1 MNKNVFLWG
10 LYDFANTPLTVAMGG
25 LFLAQWVVLDNHLP
39 DIWYGGVFT
48 AATVV
53 ILITSPF
60 WGALSDSMNKRM
72 PLLKWTTL
80 AFIILGLLTSFVIV
94 SPIARMIRVYLVLA
108 LFFFLQYVYQIS
120 LIFYNLLM
128 ESIST
133 PNTRG
138 TISGIGQLF
147 GELGWLLSPLFL
159 LPFSAGMIVL
169 AGEPGRG
176 QVFLPATILMA
187 ILGIPMLVWFKEHKP
202 KTKGASPNF
211 SLVLKST
218 FTGLKRL
225 VKENKNV
232 AIFLFSFMFISDAL
246 LTASLYF
253 AIYMDQVFQAT
264 DFQKYLALALM
275 EIVNIISCYIVGR
288 LSDKKGIK
296 KLYVIACIDLAIIF
310 AVAPFVSSL
319 STFYIVSC
327 IIGFGFGA
335 FYTTS
340 RALLF
345 KIAPTKKIGEYFGIF
360 STFQK
365 FASII
370 GPLTWGGI
378 TLLLINYGVF
388 KYKVAIFS
396 ISILVLIGLILATK
410 VKEKRTTAARL
421 GS

>member
-25 LFLAQWVVLDNHLP
+25 LFLAQWIVLENGLP

-48 AATVV
+48 AATIL

-60 WGALSDSMNKRM
+60 WGALSDSMTKRM
-72 PLLKWTTL
+72 SLLKWTTL
-80 AFIILGLLTSFVIV
+80 VFIVLGFITSFVIV
-94 SPIARMIRVYLVLA
+94 SPLPKMARVYVVLI

-128 ESIST
+128 ESISG

-159 LPFSAGMIVL
+159 LPFSVGVIVL

-176 QVFLPATILMA
+176 QVFLPATVLMA
-187 ILGIPMLVWFKEHKP
+187 LLGLPMLLWFKEHKP
-202 KTKGASPNF
+202 RIKGQSPNF
-211 SLVLKST
+211 NLVLEST
-218 FTGLKRL
+218 FVGLKKL

-232 AIFLFSFMFISDAL
+232 AVFLFSFMFVSDAL

-253 AIYMDQVFQAT
+253 AIYMDQIFQAT
-264 DFQKYLALALM
+264 DFQKYIALALM
-275 EIVNIISCYIVGR
+275 EIVNIISCYVVGK

-296 KLYVIACIDLAIIF
+296 KLYVIACIDLTVVFAI
-310 AVAPFVSSL
+310 APLVSSL
-319 STFYIVSC
+319 NLFYIISC

-340 RALLF
+340 RALLY
-345 KIAPTKKIGEYFGIF
+345 KIAPVKKIGEYFGIF

-378 TLLLINYGVF
+378 TLLLINYGIF
-388 KYKVAIFS
+388 RYRVAIFS
-396 ISILVLIGLILATK
+396 ISVLVLVGLILATK
-410 VKEKRTTAARL
+410 VKESGSITAQP

>member
-48 AATVV
+48 AAT
-53 ILITSPF
+53 ILILVTSPF
-60 WGALSDSMNKRM
+60 WGALSDSMAKRM
-72 PLLKWTTL
+72 PLLKWMTF
-80 AFIILGLLTSFVIV
+80 AFIILGFVTSLVIV
-94 SPIARMIRVYLVLA
+94 SPIQPKTRVYIVLA
-108 LFFFLQYVYQIS
+108 LFFLLQYVYQIS

-128 ESIST
+128 ESISHS
-133 PNTRG
+133 NTRG
-138 TISGIGQLF
+138 IISGIGQLF

-159 LPFSAGMIVL
+159 LPFSAGLVIL

-187 ILGIPMLVWFKEHKP
+187 LLGLPMLIWFKEHNRQRKSH
-202 KTKGASPNF
+202 SPNF
-211 SLVLKST
+211 NLVLKST
-218 FTGLKRL
+218 FVGLKTL
-225 VKENKNV
+225 VRENKNV
-232 AIFLFSFMFISDAL
+232 AVFLFSFMFISDAL

-253 AIYMDQVFQAT
+253 AIYMDQIFHAT
-264 DFQKYLALALM
+264 DFQKYIALALM
-275 EIVNIISCYIVGR
+275 EIVNIISCYIVGK
-288 LSDKKGIK
+288 LSDLKGIK
-296 KLYVIACIDLAIIF
+296 KLYVIACVDLTMIF
-310 AVAPFVSSL
+310 AIAPFVTSL
-319 STFYIVSC
+319 NIFYIVSC
-327 IIGFGFGA
+327 VIGFGFGA

-345 KIAPTKKIGEYFGIF
+345 KIAPVKKIGEYFGIF

-378 TLLLINYGVF
+378 TLLLVNYGVF
-388 KYKVAIFS
+388 RYRVAIFS

-410 VKEKRTTAARL
+410 VKEAKSAIT
-421 GS
+421 